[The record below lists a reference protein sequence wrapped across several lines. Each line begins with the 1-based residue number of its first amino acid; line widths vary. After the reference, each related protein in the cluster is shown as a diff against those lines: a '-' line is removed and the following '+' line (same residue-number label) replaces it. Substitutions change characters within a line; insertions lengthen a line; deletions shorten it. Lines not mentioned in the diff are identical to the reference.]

1 MRLLHIHS
9 GNLYGGVEVV
19 LHTLARCR
27 SLCPAM
33 QPEFALCFDGRVAAE
48 LRAAG
53 APVHI
58 LGKVRARNPHQVIQ
72 VRRRLSDLLRFGAF
86 DAAVCHMLWPLAIFG
101 PAVRRAGLPLVFW
114 MHDAMQRFDWLQF
127 WAGFASPDLVLCNS
141 RFTAATRD
149 HYFKKRPC
157 LVVRYPIASRPRPQ
171 AADRDALRVGFDT
184 PHDAVVIV
192 QASRMEAWK
201 GHRVLLEGLAALK
214 EIPRWVCWIAGGPQR
229 SHEIAYERA
238 LRTKAAELGI
248 SKRVRFLGQR
258 SDVTRLF
265 AAADIYCQPN
275 LGAEPFGIV
284 FVEAMQA
291 GLPAVATAAGGPLE
305 ILDDSCGRLVPPDSP
320 CALAE
325 TLETLIADD
334 GQRHGLGRGGRRRA
348 AQLCDPRRQLQRLH
362 TIVQELIATVHARR
376 AGACESEA
384 FGPPTS
390 VQDGAGRQGT
400 NHLSAFSSDASP
412 LSAAGFRPDR

>member
-9 GNLYGGVEVV
+9 GNLYGGVEVL

-27 SLCPAM
+27 SMCPEM
-33 QPEFALCFDGRVAAE
+33 QPEFVLCFDGRVAAE

-53 APVHI
+53 AAVHI
-58 LGKVRARNPHQVIQ
+58 VGKVRARNPHQIIQ
-72 VRRRLSDLLRFGAF
+72 VRRRLAEILRFGAF

-141 RFTAATRD
+141 RFTATTRD
-149 HYFKKRPC
+149 HYFGKKPC
-157 LVVRYPIASRPRPQ
+157 VVVRYPIASPPRPQ
-171 AADRDALRVGFDT
+171 PADRDALRVRFDT
-184 PHDAVVIV
+184 PLDAVVIV
-192 QASRMEAWK
+192 QASRMEPWK
-201 GHRVLLEGLAALK
+201 GHRVLLQGLAALK

-238 LRTKAAELGI
+238 LRTKATELGI
-248 SKRVRFLGQR
+248 GKRVRFLGQR
-258 SDVTRLF
+258 SDITRLF

-291 GLPAVATAAGGPLE
+291 GLPVIATAAGGPPE
-305 ILDDSCGRLVPPDSP
+305 IVDGSCGRLVPPDNP
-320 CALAE
+320 RALAA

-348 AQLCDPRRQLQRLH
+348 AQLCDPRRQLQRLR
-362 TIVQELIATVHARR
+362 TIVQELTPTVRVPR
-376 AGACESEA
+376 CGAGDSEA
-384 FGPPTS
+384 FAPPSS
-390 VQDGAGRQGT
+390 VQD
-400 NHLSAFSSDASP
+400 SS
-412 LSAAGFRPDR
+412 